1 MRKFIILLIVL
12 PSLIFAQVFD
22 DFSDGNFIVNP
33 EWFGDTSEF
42 KITNSSAIPPEMKP
56 ALQLNGSN
64 SDTSTLYLP
73 NTLIQN
79 TEWRFWI
86 KLSFNTSVNNNAR
99 IYLVSDQP
107 DLKGELNGYFVQVG
121 ESNDSIALYKQT
133 GSELKKIIPGTIAYT
148 GTSTNV
154 LRIKATRDNEGNWEL
169 FSDVEGGYN
178 FVFEGTCADN
188 TYSTTGYFGIFCKY
202 TASNASKFY
211 FDDFYVNEIVIDTI
225 PPEINTIEII
235 SANQTDVYFNEFVE
249 QASSENILNYF
260 VNNGIG
266 NPVNAERDQNNFS
279 LVHLEFQ
286 QNFSP
291 GVNNTLTI
299 SDVEDLSGNV
309 MDSDT
314 INFIYVPPFVVNPF
328 DIVVNEIMADVN
340 PAPDSLPEADY
351 LELYNRTE
359 YPFNLTNWTL
369 KPKESADPIAFP
381 AAIIEPDS
389 FLLIV
394 KTSDTVDFEQY
405 GTVIGLPGFSLNN
418 EGTII
423 LRNTQ
428 GILIHAVFYTEEWYK
443 DEEKQDGGWSIE
455 QIDPTHPCI
464 GNDNWKA
471 SADEAGG
478 TPGRRNSVDN
488 IIYSSP
494 EITLIEVIDEFS
506 IKLLF
511 NHFMDSLSLVNPGA
525 YSIDNGIGNPVS
537 LNMDDIDFSFVILN
551 LSVELQTGINYNLAI
566 TDTLF
571 NCVGDFIPLNTGI
584 PFVLP
589 LDANPYDVVI
599 NEIMADPNPP
609 VGLPEYEYIEIF
621 NTTSATIALKDW
633 KLIIGTSEKSIP
645 YTILK
650 PNGYLILCDDEVALL
665 FSMFAPSIGF
675 SSLGLTDSGKTILL
689 QNAEGTVISQV
700 TYKDEWYGDE
710 VKAEGGWS
718 LEQID
723 PNNPCL
729 EEGNWI
735 AADADAGGTPGS
747 INSVNAENLSEP
759 EIKKVIAIDDQTFE
773 VTFNQIMDRE
783 SILSETN
790 YYVDKSVGNPES
802 VILSDSNINKVILT
816 FSNPLQKRRVYTLY
830 VENPVYN
837 CVGLEI
843 ITNSSFRFGIH
854 EPADKNEIVINEV
867 LFNPADNGVDFV
879 EIYNNSEKIIDLA
892 DLLLGEINVN
902 QFEPNDTVYKSV
914 ADESGLMFTGDYTVL
929 TKDPGKVK
937 EQYITPNPEG
947 FIKMNSF
954 PDYNNDEGTV
964 ILSGKDGKII
974 DAFTYDEDMHYP
986 LLNSIDGVSLERINF
1001 NRPTEDRTNWH
1012 SASKE
1017 VGFATPAYKNS
1028 QFSDFGEI
1036 EDPVT
1041 VEPEIFSPD
1050 NDGYNDVLNIHY
1062 KFEAPG
1068 YTANITIYDS
1078 QGRLIKYLVQNNL
1091 LATQGIFSWDGRTED
1106 NQKANIGIYIIYFEA
1121 FDMNGNVKK
1130 YKKSAVLGGK
1140 L

>member
-22 DFSDGNFIVNP
+22 DFSDGNFTVNP

-56 ALQLNGSN
+56 ALQLSGSS
-64 SDTSTLYLP
+64 SDTSTLYLT

-133 GSELKKIIPGTIAYT
+133 GSELEKIIPGTIAYT
-148 GTSTNV
+148 GASTNV

-178 FVFEGTCADN
+178 FEFEGTCTDN
-188 TYSTTGYFGIFCKY
+188 TFTTTDYFGIFCKY

-225 PPEINTIEII
+225 PPEIDAIEVI

-249 QASSENILNYF
+249 QASSQNILNYF

-291 GVNNTLTI
+291 GVNNTLII
-299 SDVEDLSGNV
+299 SDVEDLSGNL

-314 INFIYVPPFVVNPF
+314 IDFIYVPSFVVNPF
-328 DIVVNEIMADVN
+328 DVVVNEIMADVN

-359 YPFNLTNWTL
+359 YPIALTNWTL

-405 GTVIGLPGFSLNN
+405 GPVIGLPGFSLNN

-428 GILIHAVFYTEEWYK
+428 GILIHAVSYTEDWYK
-443 DEEKQDGGWSIE
+443 DEEKQEGGWSIE

-464 GNDNWKA
+464 GDENWKA

-488 IIYSSP
+488 IIYASP
-494 EITLIEVIDEFS
+494 EITLIEVIDEFA
-506 IKLLF
+506 IKLHF

-551 LSVELQTGINYNLAI
+551 LSVELKTGTNYNLTI
-566 TDTLF
+566 TDTLY

-621 NTTSATIALKDW
+621 NTTSTTIALKDW

-645 YTILK
+645 YTILE
-650 PNGYLILCDDEVALL
+650 PNGYLILCDDEAALL
-665 FSMFAPSIGF
+665 FGMFAPSIGF

-689 QNAEGTVISQV
+689 QNAEGNVISQV

-723 PNNPCL
+723 PYNPCL

-735 AADADAGGTPGS
+735 ASDADAGGTPGT

-759 EIKKVIAIDDQTFE
+759 DIEKVIAIDDKTFE

-783 SILSETN
+783 SILSEAN
-790 YYVDKSVGNPES
+790 YYVDQSVGSPEN
-802 VILSDSNINKVILT
+802 VILSDSNMNKVILT
-816 FSNPLQKRRVYTLY
+816 FSNPLQ
-830 VENPVYN
+830 
-837 CVGLEI
+837 
-843 ITNSSFRFGIH
+843 
-854 EPADKNEIVINEV
+854 
-867 LFNPADNGVDFV
+867 
-879 EIYNNSEKIIDLA
+879 
-892 DLLLGEINVN
+892 
-902 QFEPNDTVYKSV
+902 
-914 ADESGLMFTGDYTVL
+914 
-929 TKDPGKVK
+929 
-937 EQYITPNPEG
+937 
-947 FIKMNSF
+947 
-954 PDYNNDEGTV
+954 
-964 ILSGKDGKII
+964 
-974 DAFTYDEDMHYP
+974 
-986 LLNSIDGVSLERINF
+986 
-1001 NRPTEDRTNWH
+1001 
-1012 SASKE
+1012 
-1017 VGFATPAYKNS
+1017 
-1028 QFSDFGEI
+1028 
-1036 EDPVT
+1036 
-1041 VEPEIFSPD
+1041 
-1050 NDGYNDVLNIHY
+1050 
-1062 KFEAPG
+1062 
-1068 YTANITIYDS
+1068 
-1078 QGRLIKYLVQNNL
+1078 
-1091 LATQGIFSWDGRTED
+1091 
-1106 NQKANIGIYIIYFEA
+1106 
-1121 FDMNGNVKK
+1121 
-1130 YKKSAVLGGK
+1130 
-1140 L
+1140 